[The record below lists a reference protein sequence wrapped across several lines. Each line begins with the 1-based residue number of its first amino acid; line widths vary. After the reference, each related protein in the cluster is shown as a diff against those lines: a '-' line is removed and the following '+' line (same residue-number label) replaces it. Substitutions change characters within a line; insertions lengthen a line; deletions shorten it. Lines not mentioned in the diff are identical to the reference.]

1 MMIDFLKRQ
10 ANFAKI
16 EFWAFTTLFAF
27 VLFFF
32 ITDGLDSRSAIENAP
47 FRSYFEKANIPY
59 SYYNNY
65 FIPQFI
71 RNIVLFLGFSSLNFI
86 VVPKIIKREALWQNI
101 LLFFLIFLISGVVF
115 GITNTYLKAFLYT
128 NSSREE
134 MDRAIFQDGFEYTF
148 SLLVV
153 LLIYTAIKYSG
164 LFLLAKSELIQSK
177 FRLLSRETIVALF
190 IWIVILMLLVIG
202 DAESEFLLGWAIL
215 IPNGIVLYS
224 YSFHKMI
231 PRLFATK
238 RRPIISYL
246 IRCVII
252 IAATFVAVFIML
264 LIFIDNEDIVFDFSF
279 FNMVFQLFVTVPVTW
294 LLYKRHISGNEEVT
308 VLKKELKQS
317 TANIDFLRSQINP
330 HFLFNALNTIYGTAI
345 QEKAER
351 TSEGIEKLGDMMRF
365 MLQENMQ
372 EKISLSREIDYLNNY
387 IGLQKLRTDTHPN
400 IQIHTEIH
408 SRETIFQIAPMLL
421 IPFVENAFKHGISF
435 REPSHIKVLLEIKNN
450 TLYFDVYNSRHSMQD
465 NDPEKDKSGIGLENV
480 QQRLKLLYPGRHE
493 LVIRET
499 SREFFIHL
507 TIQLT

>member
-10 ANFAKI
+10 ASFAKI

-32 ITDGLDSRSAIENAP
+32 ITDGLDSRSAVDNAS
-47 FRSYFEKANIPY
+47 FRSEFEKANVPF

-71 RNIVLFLGFSSLNFI
+71 RNIFLFLGFSSLNFI

-101 LLFFLIFLISGVVF
+101 LLFILIFLISGVVF

-128 NSSREE
+128 GSSRDE

-164 LFLLAKSELIQSK
+164 LFLIAKSELIQSK
-177 FRLLSRETIVALF
+177 FRLLSRGTILALF
-190 IWIVILMLLVIG
+190 IWLVILMLLIIG
-202 DAESEFLLGWAIL
+202 EANGEILLGWAIL
-215 IPNGIVLYS
+215 IPNGIILYS
-224 YSFHKMI
+224 YSFLKMI

-246 IRCVII
+246 IRSVII
-252 IAATFVAVFIML
+252 IAAMFVAVFILL
-264 LIFIDNEDIVFDFSF
+264 LIFLDNEDDVFDTSF
-279 FNMVFQLFVTVPVTW
+279 FNMVFQLFVTVPITW
-294 LLYKRHISGNEEVT
+294 LMYKRHISGNEEVT

-387 IGLQKLRTDTHPN
+387 IDLQKLRTDTNPN
-400 IQIHTEIH
+400 IQIQTEIH

-450 TLYFDVYNSRHSMQD
+450 TLYFDVYNSRHMRLD

-493 LVIRET
+493 LMIRET